1 MFYQFMS
8 YIIINQILR
17 IRTLK
22 VMQFH
27 NLKLKKL
34 RIFIKLINYGSIIK
48 KKNQYRYHAFLK
60 QHVRL
65 CIRKCLMFNKSASF
79 LTNLLNYF
87 KVPTCN
93 DRQICVYIY
102 MKVLIRPGNM
112 YYLPMQAEQFMKV
125 HTLIHLAILLI
136 VH

>member
-1 MFYQFMS
+1 MVP
-8 YIIINQILR
+8 L
-17 IRTLK
+17 
-22 VMQFH
+22 
-27 NLKLKKL
+27 LKKK
-34 RIFIKLINYGSIIK
+34 ISIVIMLS
-48 KKNQYRYHAFLK
+48 LK

-112 YYLPMQAEQFMKV
+112 YNLPMQAEQFMKV
-125 HTLIHLAILLI
+125 HTLIHLTIFFWLFINWNQYFLYPLSI
-136 VH
+136 ETVPLSNYNLYVWVITITQIHRSHKSN

>member
-1 MFYQFMS
+1 MVP
-8 YIIINQILR
+8 L
-17 IRTLK
+17 
-22 VMQFH
+22 
-27 NLKLKKL
+27 LKKK
-34 RIFIKLINYGSIIK
+34 ISIVITLS
-48 KKNQYRYHAFLK
+48 LK

-65 CIRKCLMFNKSASF
+65 FIRKHLMFNKSASF

-112 YYLPMQAEQFMKV
+112 YNLPMQAEQFMKV
-125 HTLIHLAILLI
+125 HTLIHLTILLI

>member
-22 VMQFH
+22 VLQFH

-34 RIFIKLINYGSIIK
+34 IIFMKLINYGSIIK
-48 KKNQYRYHAFLK
+48 KKISIVITLSLK

-65 CIRKCLMFNKSASF
+65 FIRKHLMFNKSASF

-112 YYLPMQAEQFMKV
+112 YNLPMQAEQFMKV
-125 HTLIHLAILLI
+125 HTLIHLTILLI

>member
-1 MFYQFMS
+1 MVPLLTKKIS
-8 YIIINQILR
+8 IVI
-17 IRTLK
+17 TL
-22 VMQFH
+22 
-27 NLKLKKL
+27 
-34 RIFIKLINYGSIIK
+34 S
-48 KKNQYRYHAFLK
+48 LK

-93 DRQICVYIY
+93 DRQIMVYIY

>member
-22 VMQFH
+22 VLQFH
-27 NLKLKKL
+27 KLKLKKL

-60 QHVRL
+60 TTCKTL
-65 CIRKCLMFNKSASF
+65 RKHLMFNKSASF

-112 YYLPMQAEQFMKV
+112 YNLPMQAEQFMKV
-125 HTLIHLAILLI
+125 HTLIHLTILLI

>member
-1 MFYQFMS
+1 MFYHFMS

-22 VMQFH
+22 VLQFH
-27 NLKLKKL
+27 KLKLKKL

-48 KKNQYRYHAFLK
+48 KKISIVITLSLK

-65 CIRKCLMFNKSASF
+65 FIRKHLMFNKSASF

-112 YYLPMQAEQFMKV
+112 YNLPMQAEQFMKV
-125 HTLIHLAILLI
+125 HTLIHLTILLI